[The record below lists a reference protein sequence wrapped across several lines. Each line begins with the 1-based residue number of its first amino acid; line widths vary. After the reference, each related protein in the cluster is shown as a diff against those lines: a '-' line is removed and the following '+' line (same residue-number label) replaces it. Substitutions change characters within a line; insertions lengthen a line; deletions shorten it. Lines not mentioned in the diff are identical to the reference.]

1 MGSYA
6 KIDKNFIKTDA
17 VALILS
23 YLLLKKKK
31 IIIINNFMIIAKNG
45 VHHML
50 VYYVKNME
58 SLPPTKLQYYEA
70 NWFFLLD
77 SVPLSKHMM
86 NKLNS

>member
-1 MGSYA
+1 
-6 KIDKNFIKTDA
+6 
-17 VALILS
+17 
-23 YLLLKKKK
+23 
-31 IIIINNFMIIAKNG
+31 MIIAKNG
-45 VHHML
+45 VHYML